1 MVHIQDDLRRRLAE
15 QDTEYRKLMAEHA
28 GYELRL
34 EELQGKATLDEA
46 ERVETVNLKKQKL
59 LVKDRMER
67 LVQEHMARSAGAG
80 VSH

>member
-1 MVHIQDDLRRRLAE
+1 MVHIQEDLRRRLAE
-15 QDTEYRKLMAEHA
+15 QDAEYRRLMAEHA

-59 LVKDRMER
+59 LIKDRMER
-67 LVQEHMARSAGAG
+67 LLQLFMARSAGAG
-80 VSH
+80 VGH